1 MTPDDKG
8 EIEKEITDSNI
19 CKIILYR
26 GLLSYLEKKEFIKS
40 KRKLE
45 LEATL

>member
-8 EIEKEITDSNI
+8 EIEREITDSKI

-26 GLLSYLEKKEFIKS
+26 GLLSYLWKKEFIKS
-40 KRKLE
+40 KRKEE